1 MKMQSYRCFIVA
13 ALFLLIP
20 KSIAFADQAVTLGS
34 GTSIQ
39 IIAVGPIQFSQGSSA
54 LMLKYKTAIPLSDM
68 ASLRKEAN
76 EIWDRFQVDVE
87 HAGNQQAIISANEP
101 EDGGLISHSQGYNF
115 IFEKKDGSWRLLE
128 GDGKNPIKLDEN
140 FVKEFCDRMDWA
152 YEHNEMNAFLLYLAN
167 NYSGTFTEG
176 TAAPQTADRM
186 KLAAMTYQTLKAT
199 KNYQYQ
205 RKILKI
211 QIDSTGTSA
220 QVESQ
225 ETEQGTVNGHDMNLV
240 EHSIDTI
247 EVQGNSVVVTKTTTS
262 MEDQSK
268 KN

>member
-1 MKMQSYRCFIVA
+1 MQSYQVFIVT

-20 KSIAFADQAVTLGS
+20 KSIAVADRAVTLGS
-34 GTSIQ
+34 GKSVQ
-39 IIAVGPIQFSQGSSA
+39 IISVGPIQFSAGNSA
-54 LMLKYKTAIPLSDM
+54 LMLKYRTTIPLSDM

-76 EIWDRFQVDVE
+76 EIWDRFQIDVE
-87 HAGNQQAIISANEP
+87 HAGNQQAIVSANEP

-128 GDGKNPIKLDEN
+128 GDGKNPIKLNEN
-140 FVKEFCDRMDWA
+140 FVKEFYDRMDWT

-176 TAAPQTADRM
+176 TASPQTADRM

-199 KNYQYQ
+199 QNYHYQ

-211 QIDSTGTSA
+211 HIDNSGTSA

-225 ETEQGTVNGHDMNLV
+225 ETEQGTVNGHDMNEV
-240 EHSIDTI
+240 EHSIDII
-247 EVQGNSVVVTKTTTS
+247 EVRGNSVVVTKTTTS
-262 MEDQSK
+262 TEDQSK